1 MFYKGIT
8 AHHGMTLK
16 DLAGIVYKNRAKV
29 PVQIT
34 VEEDRISILA
44 YVDYDR
50 FMQGKFEGLKKVE
63 DFTYADSFERGVKRF
78 WEKRYDLSYCG
89 LGSCDVDVTFVR
101 KGSPEYPQGQ
111 RCFKVRKARI
121 SKTSFVSSPPTRLF
135 WGLFAYLSP
144 ESAML
149 NWSLKHPGTINMQK
163 YKNPSGFMRV
173 SAHEFGHV
181 LGIGDAYEAHYR
193 FFYKAPGTE
202 DFMMYHNT
210 CVQPQELMMVL
221 RAHQTGRMQYFPIKF
236 SLKRYMKGMKKMVSE
251 NRVFTRRQKKN

>member
-1 MFYKGIT
+1 MFYKGIKVQQ
-8 AHHGMTLK
+8 GMTLK
-16 DLAGIVYKNRAKV
+16 DLAKITYKNRSKV

-34 VEEDRISILA
+34 IKEDRISILA

-50 FMQGKFEGLKKVE
+50 VMLGRFESKKTQ
-63 DFTYADSFERGVKRF
+63 DFTYADSFELGVRRY

-101 KGSPEYPQGQ
+101 KGSADYPQGQ
-111 RCFKVRKARI
+111 RCFRVRKARI

-149 NWSLKHPGTINMQK
+149 NWSLKHPGTVNMQL
-163 YKNPSGFMRV
+163 YKNPSSFMRV
-173 SAHEFGHV
+173 CAHEFGHI
-181 LGIGDAYEAHYR
+181 LGIGDAYDAHYR
-193 FFYKAPGTE
+193 FYYMAPGTE
-202 DFMMYHNT
+202 DFMMYHNS

-221 RAHQTGRMQYFPIKF
+221 RAHQTGRMQYFPIRF
-236 SLKRYMKGMKKMVSE
+236 SLKTYLKGVKRSVS
-251 NRVFTRRQKKN
+251 NSRIFRRRKGKT